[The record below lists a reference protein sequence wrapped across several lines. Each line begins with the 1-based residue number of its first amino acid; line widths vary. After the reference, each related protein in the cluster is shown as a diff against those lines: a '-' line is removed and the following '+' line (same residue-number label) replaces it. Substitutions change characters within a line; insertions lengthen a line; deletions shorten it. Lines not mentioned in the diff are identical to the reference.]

1 MNPEDRCEIG
11 PHAELACGREE
22 DAKEFAVKT
31 NESAHVHAGRM
42 NRRTLLQAAGATGLA
57 LGSMGRLRTSAGAQ
71 EITFSR
77 DYDGTTLNLLME
89 DLPET
94 TIIEDML
101 PEFTE
106 LTGITVN
113 FEKVAYGVM
122 HEKLVPQ
129 LAAGPGT
136 GTYDVLEVDFYWVY
150 EFARSGWVEDLGER
164 IANSGGAIALER
176 YIPATLDIV
185 SRADDKTWY
194 VPFYAYPMGL
204 IYREDLMNDA
214 AFKEEL
220 KAASRVDLAVPE
232 SVEAYVELVKAI
244 TALKGEALYGTVMTG
259 QQVDPITMEFCN
271 YLYSVGGDYYN
282 ADMSAPTIN
291 DEKGVQAA
299 TLYVDAINN
308 AAQAGAASAAY
319 DDAIPVYSQG
329 RAFSS
334 ISFSWMLALVD
345 GDAESVARD
354 KNALAVMPGGTGL
367 SGAWG
372 WGIPVSSP
380 NPDAGWEFVRWVE
393 SPDVAMRRALAG
405 SLPTQQ
411 APYEDT
417 GVLAKYPWLPQA
429 GEFIVNGKGLPA
441 ITKQTQLVEIMGR
454 RLAEAVAG
462 ASVQES
468 MDAAAGEL
476 AELL

>member
-1 MNPEDRCEIG
+1 LRRNQIDR
-11 PHAELACGREE
+11 
-22 DAKEFAVKT
+22 
-31 NESAHVHAGRM
+31 
-42 NRRTLLQAAGATGLA
+42 RRLLQAAGAAGLA
-57 LGSMGRLRTSAGAQ
+57 LGAGQRFARPSAAQ

-89 DLPET
+89 DLLET

-101 PEFTE
+101 PEFKE

-129 LAAGPGT
+129 LAAGSGN

-150 EFARSGWVEDLGER
+150 EFARSNWVEDLGER
-164 IANSGGAIALER
+164 VANSGGAIDLSR

-185 SRADDKTWY
+185 STVDDKTWY

-204 IYREDLMNDA
+204 IYRDDLLNDET
-214 AFKEEL
+214 FKKDF
-220 KAASRVDLAVPE
+220 KAASGMDLAIPD
-232 SVEAYVELVKAI
+232 SVEDYVDLVKAI
-244 TALKGEALYGTVMTG
+244 TAWKGDELYGTAMTG

-282 ADMSAPTIN
+282 ADMSAPAIN

-299 TLYVDAINN
+299 QLYVDAINH
-308 AAQAGAASAAY
+308 AAQAGAPSANY
-319 DDAIPVYSQG
+319 DDSIAIYSQG
-329 RAFSS
+329 HAFSS
-334 ISFSWMLALVD
+334 VSFMWMLAVVD
-345 GDAESVARD
+345 GDEDAVVRG
-354 KNALAVMPGGTGL
+354 KNKSAVMPGGTGL

-372 WGIPVSSP
+372 WGIPISSP

-411 APYEDT
+411 APYKDEEI
-417 GVLAKYPWLPQA
+417 LAKYPWLPQA
-429 GEFIVNGKGLPA
+429 GDMITTGKGLPG
-441 ITKQTQLVEIMGR
+441 ITKQTQLVEIVGR

-462 ASVQES
+462 TPVQEA